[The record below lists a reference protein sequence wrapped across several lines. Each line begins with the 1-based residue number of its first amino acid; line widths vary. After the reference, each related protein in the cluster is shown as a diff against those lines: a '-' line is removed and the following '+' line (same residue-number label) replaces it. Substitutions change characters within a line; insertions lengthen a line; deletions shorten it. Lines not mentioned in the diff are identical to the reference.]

1 MSEDW
6 APPLRHQAPSK
17 GLALASL
24 IIIPLFALVS
34 IAGVLQIAEAV
45 AGVDFLSRREAF
57 GVSTGLV
64 LLRVVD
70 LVFFRTRK

>member
-6 APPLRHQAPSK
+6 APPSRHQVPSK

-24 IIIPLFALVS
+24 IIIPVVALFS

-57 GVSTGLV
+57 GLSTGLV